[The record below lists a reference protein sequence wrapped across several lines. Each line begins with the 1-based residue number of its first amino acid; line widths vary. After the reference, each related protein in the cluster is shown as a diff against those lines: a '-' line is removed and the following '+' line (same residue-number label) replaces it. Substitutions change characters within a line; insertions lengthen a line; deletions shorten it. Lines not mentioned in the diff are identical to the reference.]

1 MVKGLTVDWLMISV
15 ELLGIFFGAMIGPR
29 TSKYIP
35 EKGLI
40 LFFIV
45 LACYVGVDYIL
56 KGFFDFRMLG

>member
-1 MVKGLTVDWLMISV
+1 MISV